1 MEIGKNAAPVEDDG
15 LWMERKAKLKAK
27 CTCVL
32 RAVMLRML
40 VVMCVWGGGMRRRGG
55 RWNYRGATAE
65 HSDDAKWQQRAR
77 SSRVPLPKP
86 ARRDG

>member
-40 VVMCVWGGGMRRRGG
+40 VVMCVWRGGCGGGG
-55 RWNYRGATAE
+55 
-65 HSDDAKWQQRAR
+65 
-77 SSRVPLPKP
+77 
-86 ARRDG
+86 